1 MGLSSLILEAKTT
14 PLLISATSFQDMSLT
29 YPNFTSLELRLK
41 GITQLTSL
49 EGLSSLKNLKIQQ
62 TSVKSISINLLASLT
77 NLESLTIYH
86 NINLDA
92 IPEDLLQNNLK
103 LSQITIASN
112 PVTRLPA
119 KLFSNLRKLSYLDLG
134 TGFYKDIPPKLLEDS
149 CQSLKTFTMIYDSCN
164 PHFTRS
170 KKFYRYY
177 PVRHR
182 RTRMS
187 NATQGCVRHMP
198 KELLSNCQSLETFKY
213 STKSLNTRTVFPE
226 DFFKGPKNLQSLT
239 IHAELSDRVASKVL
253 KDLQLLKR
261 VDLSGNALKKIEHGE
276 RLKKLN
282 CGQILGLQK
291 KL

>member
-1 MGLSSLILEAKTT
+1 MA
-14 PLLISATSFQDMSLT
+14 LT

-49 EGLSSLKNLKIQQ
+49 EGLSSLKNLNIQQ
-62 TSVKSISINLLASLT
+62 TSVKTIPSNLLGSLT

-86 NINLDA
+86 NTNLNA
-92 IPEDLLQNNLK
+92 IPKDLLENNLK
-103 LSQITIASN
+103 LSQITIANN

-119 KLFSNLRKLSYLDLG
+119 KLFSNLNKLAYLDLG
-134 TGFYKDIPPKLLEDS
+134 TGFYKDIPPKLLENS

-182 RTRMS
+182 RTRTS
-187 NATQGCVRHMP
+187 NANATQGCVRYMP

-213 STKSLNTRTVFPE
+213 STKSLNTRTVFPA

-239 IHAELSDRVASKVL
+239 VHAELSDGAASRIL
-253 KDLQLLKR
+253 KDLQSLKR
-261 VDLSGNALKKIEHGE
+261 VDLSGNALKKIEYGE
-276 RLKKLN
+276 CLKKLN
-282 CGQILGLQK
+282 RWQSLSLYDK
-291 KL
+291 